1 MMRIQ
6 APILERIDG
15 GVVRVSEGHRA
26 EIERLVRAR
35 AGTQRVLGGYLYEGH
50 TFIYTDCL
58 K

>member
-1 MMRIQ
+1 MIRIQ

-15 GVVRVSEGHRA
+15 GVVRVSEGRGA

-35 AGTQRVLGGYLYEGH
+35 AGTRRVLGGYLYEGR
-50 TFIYTDCL
+50 TFIYTDRL